1 MQLYATKPSKVICIV
16 FVLRNRVLINVSP
29 QGRAVGEI
37 DYPRLSALN
46 FIIRV
51 FHCDIYCI
59 YTLKL

>member
-29 QGRAVGEI
+29 QGRALGEI

-51 FHCDIYCI
+51 FQIVI
-59 YTLKL
+59 FIAFTL